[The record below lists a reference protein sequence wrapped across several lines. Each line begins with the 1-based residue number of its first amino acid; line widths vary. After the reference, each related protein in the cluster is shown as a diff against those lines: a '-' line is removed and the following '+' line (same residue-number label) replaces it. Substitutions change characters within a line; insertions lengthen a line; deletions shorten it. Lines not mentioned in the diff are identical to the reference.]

1 MCRGLILLSIGL
13 LLSPGFMTGQVPSE
27 EDVVDRVMAIVG
39 DSIILRTEIQ
49 EELQRMAMSEGVPL
63 PDPGSELDQMMSEVL
78 DQMINRSLV
87 LQEAARDTLIRV
99 NESEIEDRVAARID
113 DVAQQFG
120 GQSGLQQALATDGL
134 NLAEYRDL
142 LRTQIRQEQTQQL
155 FLQRTL
161 QNAPTI
167 ELSEDDL
174 LTAFQA
180 SRAQLQQR
188 PKIITFTQVVLKP
201 TPSEISQQ
209 TARSEA
215 DSLLGEIQGGSNF
228 EELAQLHSDDIGSA
242 ELGGDLGWFRRGMMV
257 TEFDEAAF
265 SMRDGQ
271 VSDIVQTEFGY
282 HIIKI
287 ERSRAGEKRGRHIL
301 VIPEMTETDIQRTR
315 DTASVVLGRVKAGEP
330 MEILFSQYSDEEA
343 PDTLRVPF
351 DQIDQ
356 LPPGYG
362 VIATGVGNEVIGPI
376 EYETPRGEIRLA
388 VVKVEEV
395 REAGAYTFEDLRG
408 QVAAQLQEQRQ
419 YARIL
424 EELRAKTHIEIRE

>member
-113 DVAQQFG
+113 AVAQQFG

-188 PKIITFTQVVLKP
+188 PKIITYTQVVLKP

-242 ELGGDLGWFRRGMMV
+242 ELGGDLGWCRRGTMV

-287 ERSRAGEKRGRHIL
+287 ERSRAG
-301 VIPEMTETDIQRTR
+301 
-315 DTASVVLGRVKAGEP
+315 
-330 MEILFSQYSDEEA
+330 
-343 PDTLRVPF
+343 
-351 DQIDQ
+351 
-356 LPPGYG
+356 
-362 VIATGVGNEVIGPI
+362 
-376 EYETPRGEIRLA
+376 
-388 VVKVEEV
+388 
-395 REAGAYTFEDLRG
+395 
-408 QVAAQLQEQRQ
+408 
-419 YARIL
+419 
-424 EELRAKTHIEIRE
+424 

>member
-99 NESEIEDRVAARID
+99 NESEIEDRVAARSD

-209 TARSEA
+209 TARAEA

-242 ELGGDLGWFRRGMMV
+242 ELGGDLGWFRRGTMV

>member
-1 MCRGLILLSIGL
+1 
-13 LLSPGFMTGQVPSE
+13 MTGQVPSE

-63 PDPGSELDQMMSEVL
+63 PDPGPELDQMMSEVL

-330 MEILFSQYSDEEA
+330 MEILFSQYSDEED

>member
-1 MCRGLILLSIGL
+1 MI
-13 LLSPGFMTGQVPSE
+13 SPALMTAQVLGE

-39 DSIILRTEIQ
+39 DSIILQTEVQ
-49 EELQRMAMSEGVPL
+49 EELQRMAMSGGVTL
-63 PDPGSELDQMMSEVL
+63 PDPGPELDQMMSQIL
-78 DQMINRSLV
+78 DQIVNRTLV
-87 LQEAARDTLIRV
+87 LQEAARDTLIRID
-99 NESEIEDRVAARID
+99 ESEIEDRVTSRINE
-113 DVAQQFG
+113 VTQQFG
-120 GQSGLQQALATDGL
+120 GQSGLQQALETDGL

-155 FLQRTL
+155 FLQRSL

-174 LTAFQA
+174 LESFQA
-180 SRAQLQQR
+180 ARGQLQQR

-201 TPSEISQQ
+201 NPSEMAEEA
-209 TARSEA
+209 ARAEA
-215 DSLLGEIQGGSNF
+215 DSVLGEIRSGGDF
-228 EELAQLHSDDIGSA
+228 DELAQLHSDDIGSA
-242 ELGGDLGWFRRGMMV
+242 ELGGDLGWFRRGTMV
-257 TEFDEAAF
+257 AEFDDAAF
-265 SMRDGQ
+265 SMMDGE

-287 ERSRAGEKRGRHIL
+287 ERSRGGEKRGRHIL
-301 VIPEMTETDIQRTR
+301 IMPEMTEADIQTTR
-315 DTASVVLGRVKAGEP
+315 DTASVVLEQVKNGEP
-330 MEILFSQYSDEEA
+330 MEILFEQYSDEEA
-343 PDTLRVPF
+343 PDTVPVPF
-351 DQIDQ
+351 DQIDE

-362 VIATGVGNEVIGPI
+362 VIGTAVANEVIGPI
-376 EYETPRGEIRLA
+376 EYQTPRGDVRLA

-424 EELRAKTHIEIRE
+424 EELRAKTHIEIRH

>member
-1 MCRGLILLSIGL
+1 
-13 LLSPGFMTGQVPSE
+13 MTGQVPSE

-63 PDPGSELDQMMSEVL
+63 PDPGPELDQMMSEVL

>member
-1 MCRGLILLSIGL
+1 
-13 LLSPGFMTGQVPSE
+13 
-27 EDVVDRVMAIVG
+27 MAIVG

-63 PDPGSELDQMMSEVL
+63 PDPGPELDQMMSEVL

-99 NESEIEDRVAARID
+99 NDSEIEDRVVARID

>member
-1 MCRGLILLSIGL
+1 MSIGL

-113 DVAQQFG
+113 AVAQQFG

-188 PKIITFTQVVLKP
+188 PKIIPFTQVVLKP

-242 ELGGDLGWFRRGMMV
+242 ELGGDLGWFRRGTMV

-362 VIATGVGNEVIGPI
+362 VIAPGVGNEVIGPI

>member
-1 MCRGLILLSIGL
+1 MCRGLILFSIGL

-63 PDPGSELDQMMSEVL
+63 PDPGPELDQMMSEVL

-99 NESEIEDRVAARID
+99 NESEIEDRVVARID

>member
-1 MCRGLILLSIGL
+1 MCRGLILFSIGL

-63 PDPGSELDQMMSEVL
+63 PDPGPELDQMMSEVL

-99 NESEIEDRVAARID
+99 NDSEIEDRVVARID

>member
-63 PDPGSELDQMMSEVL
+63 PDPGPELDQMMSEVL

-99 NESEIEDRVAARID
+99 NDSEIEDRVVARID

-242 ELGGDLGWFRRGMMV
+242 ELGGDLGWFRRGTMV

>member
-99 NESEIEDRVAARID
+99 NESEIEDRVVARID

-209 TARSEA
+209 TARAEA

-242 ELGGDLGWFRRGMMV
+242 ELGGDLGWFRRGTMV

-315 DTASVVLGRVKAGEP
+315 DTASVVLERVKAGEP

>member
-63 PDPGSELDQMMSEVL
+63 PDPGPELDQMMSEVL

-99 NESEIEDRVAARID
+99 NESEIEDRVVARID

-315 DTASVVLGRVKAGEP
+315 DTASVVLERVKAGEP

>member
-1 MCRGLILLSIGL
+1 MRRGLILLSIGL

-209 TARSEA
+209 TARAEA

-242 ELGGDLGWFRRGMMV
+242 ELGGDLGWFRRGTMV

>member
-1 MCRGLILLSIGL
+1 MCRGLILFSIGL

-209 TARSEA
+209 TARAEA

-242 ELGGDLGWFRRGMMV
+242 ELGGDLGWFRRGTMV

>member
-1 MCRGLILLSIGL
+1 
-13 LLSPGFMTGQVPSE
+13 MTGQVPSE

-63 PDPGSELDQMMSEVL
+63 PDPGPELDQMMSEVL

-99 NESEIEDRVAARID
+99 NESEIEDRVVARID

>member
-1 MCRGLILLSIGL
+1 MRRGLILLSIGL

-242 ELGGDLGWFRRGMMV
+242 ELGGDLGWFRRGTMV

>member
-87 LQEAARDTLIRV
+87 LQDAARDTLIRV

-209 TARSEA
+209 TARAEA

-242 ELGGDLGWFRRGMMV
+242 ELGGDLGWFRRGTMV

>member
-63 PDPGSELDQMMSEVL
+63 PDPGPELDQMMSEVL

>member
-63 PDPGSELDQMMSEVL
+63 PDPGPELDQMMSEVL

-209 TARSEA
+209 TARAEA
-215 DSLLGEIQGGSNF
+215 DSLLGEIRGGSNF

>member
-1 MCRGLILLSIGL
+1 MCRGLILFSIGL

-99 NESEIEDRVAARID
+99 NESEIEDRVVARID

>member
-1 MCRGLILLSIGL
+1 
-13 LLSPGFMTGQVPSE
+13 MTGQVPSE

-99 NESEIEDRVAARID
+99 NESEIEDRVVARID

>member
-1 MCRGLILLSIGL
+1 
-13 LLSPGFMTGQVPSE
+13 
-27 EDVVDRVMAIVG
+27 
-39 DSIILRTEIQ
+39 
-49 EELQRMAMSEGVPL
+49 MSEGVPL

-209 TARSEA
+209 TARAEA

-242 ELGGDLGWFRRGMMV
+242 ELGGDLGWFRRGTMV

>member
-1 MCRGLILLSIGL
+1 MCRGLILFSIGL

-63 PDPGSELDQMMSEVL
+63 PDPGPELDQMMSEVL

-99 NESEIEDRVAARID
+99 NESEIEDRVVARID

-242 ELGGDLGWFRRGMMV
+242 ELGGDLGWFRRGTMV

>member
-63 PDPGSELDQMMSEVL
+63 PDPGPELDQMMSEVL

-209 TARSEA
+209 TARAEA

-242 ELGGDLGWFRRGMMV
+242 ELGGDLGWFRRGTMV

-315 DTASVVLGRVKAGEP
+315 DTASVVLGRMKAGEP